1 MNSKKSKHKKPKST
15 NTSAVSALSEI
26 NKNLEETKIEEFVSH
41 DNDTCSKNEKDL
53 SVVLESENVCT
64 EDAPIAPEKPKR
76 KKGKKKR
83 EERASDILSVSE
95 APNNESDIFNEPE
108 QTEANIDKG
117 HEVIAT
123 RKKRKGK
130 KNTNKTEEGF
140 TDVTQSTPHV
150 FVDASVSENISS
162 SVKNATPIKK
172 QKKKKEH
179 SDKTELESCTSAF
192 QKLLE
197 PGECQLESDLSDN
210 SFAEG
215 LSQENMDKSNQLSG
229 ALQTGKKK
237 KKNKKDKNKLVEAIA
252 TRNPS
257 SVVMEENKIEKFEEI
272 TKLAI
277 EDAKSKA
284 VIAKPVD
291 KKRKN
296 RKCDNASSATDIEE
310 TISNNPIPEELNKII
325 KANKDADVSLL
336 KSEAKHSMMDNENSG
351 KQSEKNITLEVIC
364 NEQSTEQSCED
375 VQSDKTTEFTE
386 ARPRKKKRFGKHT
399 DKENIKETEPS
410 TDKEL
415 NKSDMK
421 LNIASC
427 SLQSD
432 LKEEESHVTP
442 DLIQYPRSSSQQQF
456 DNNNNNMVIREINSP
471 DQAQQGIPILM
482 SVPIVEGSGESPEV
496 VSKQDPLDLKV
507 IELKTETLNNSD
519 KGRPLKEN
527 VLIQEVQELK
537 MTIEKSLA
545 ELTELERNDLEAE
558 REFAEVLEYNLKDST
573 AMQEEKSL
581 KEIILTTPCEINK
594 TENIMLE
601 EINIIPE
608 SVAAPVCPSRKD
620 KKSKTKKKGK
630 KTPEACSV
638 TTTTTTTTSGIN
650 VSVSSSSKSAQETNK
665 NENKNKKSDNQETKG
680 KQQSTNLDK
689 LDSQETL
696 PASVLPA
703 LYEPI
708 EKFEDAL
715 TSSTEDINDTFEMIA
730 KEASELPIQKKLFQ
744 KPEISVTEPEEDAK
758 AKPIKVNPASQP
770 KNLLGHPNIPA
781 QSNKTDYKKEK
792 NKPPNTMTAKVK
804 VRDANEIEKAQ
815 TKDSE
820 TKNNLLKQA
829 SKESY
834 SYRTTENNDFV
845 YKYSFRKVFLPNF
858 CHVCTK
864 ELGSRVACKFCN
876 LLFYCSQKHK
886 DEDWPQHQFLCFVV
900 CTMAHLKEQK
910 FIYGDAK
917 NITGQDYRVL
927 RMQLI
932 ISCEKMLRRKLVP
945 WEQEALLYPRI
956 CNNSA
961 CREWRQDLLTDC
973 QECGQISYCTEHPEH
988 LPLSHQRWCKS
999 YALYQKLVSYQQ
1011 KLGRLEPKL
1020 PTKVMPAEY
1029 QMPETM
1035 NEVLASLYEEKL
1047 DMNDVDYAAVTQ
1059 IATAPLTAAFC
1070 YQTNGKNFGL
1080 KGLTKKSTLTIH
1092 IVGAEL
1098 QFEADILNKWEV
1110 FFLHIHPDV
1119 KDLRVVLISRD
1130 LNPSNL
1136 PLDLLSKIKLCESC
1150 RLSSRRLLFKFIDK
1164 KTYQDYFNSDEFLK
1178 PDIVCSFN
1186 QSIERASIYNGRD
1199 HWPSTIKCISKLKTP
1214 LLITGYTL
1222 NELIRDISR
1231 VQKLSNFNVITE
1243 PKHNYFASIRPDRNF
1258 ITDDEMPLLF
1268 KNYCYTIVCG

>member
-15 NTSAVSALSEI
+15 NISAVSALSEI
-26 NKNLEETKIEEFVSH
+26 NENLEETKIEEFVNQ
-41 DNDTCSKNEKDL
+41 DNDICLNDDL
-53 SVVLESENVCT
+53 RLVPEVENVCI
-64 EDAPIAPEKPKR
+64 EAAPVAPVKPKR

-83 EERASDILSVSE
+83 DEPASDDDILRVSE
-95 APNNESDIFNEPE
+95 APNIEPHIFNEPK
-108 QTEANIDKG
+108 QLEANIEKG
-117 HEVIAT
+117 NEVITT

-130 KNTNKTEEGF
+130 KNTNNTEEEF
-140 TDVTQSTPHV
+140 TDETQSIPHV
-150 FVDASVSENISS
+150 FVDGLISENVSS
-162 SVKNATPIKK
+162 SIKNATPIKK
-172 QKKKKEH
+172 QKKKKH
-179 SDKTELESCTSAF
+179 SDNTELASCTSAF

-197 PGECQLESDLSDN
+197 PGECQQESYLSD
-210 SFAEG
+210 SSYAEG
-215 LSQENMDKSNQLSG
+215 LTQENTDKCDQLPG
-229 ALQTGKKK
+229 ALPTGKKK
-237 KKNKKDKNKLVEAIA
+237 KKNKKDKNKVVEAIA
-252 TRNPS
+252 TSNPTS
-257 SVVMEENKIEKFEEI
+257 IVTEENKIEKFEEI
-272 TKLAI
+272 TSLVI
-277 EDAKSKA
+277 EDTKPKA

-296 RKCDNASSATDIEE
+296 RKGKNTTPAIDIEE
-310 TISNNPIPEELNKII
+310 TISNNPIPEDVNKII
-325 KANKDADVSLL
+325 KDNKDADVMLL
-336 KSEAKHSMMDNENSG
+336 KSEVRDCMTDDDNSR
-351 KQSEKNITLEVIC
+351 KQSEQNITLIC
-364 NEQSTEQSCED
+364 NDQSKEQSYED
-375 VQSDKTTEFTE
+375 VQSDKTTEFME
-386 ARPRKKKRFGKHT
+386 ARPSRKKKRLGKHT
-399 DKENIKETEPS
+399 DKENIRETIPGI
-410 TDKEL
+410 DKGL
-415 NKSDMK
+415 NKSDMQ
-421 LNIASC
+421 LNISSN

-432 LKEEESHVTP
+432 LKEKESNVTP

-456 DNNNNNMVIREINSP
+456 DNNNNMVIREINSP
-471 DQAQQGIPILM
+471 DQAQLGIPILM
-482 SVPIVEGSGESPEV
+482 SVPLVEGSGESPEV
-496 VSKQDPLDLKV
+496 RSKHDPLDLEV
-507 IELKTETLNNSD
+507 IEIKTETTNNSD
-519 KGRPLKEN
+519 KDMLLEEN
-527 VLIQEVQELK
+527 VHIQEVQELK
-537 MTIEKSLA
+537 MTFEKSLA
-545 ELTELERNDLEAE
+545 ELTELERNDLDAE
-558 REFAEVLEYNLKDST
+558 REYAEVLEYNLKDLT
-573 AMQEEKSL
+573 ATQEEKSL
-581 KEIILTTPCEINK
+581 EEIILTTPCESNK
-594 TENIMLE
+594 AEKNMLE
-601 EINIIPE
+601 EINRRPE
-608 SVAAPVCPSRKD
+608 SVAPPVCPARKD
-620 KKSKTKKKGK
+620 KKSKTKKKGN

-638 TTTTTTTTSGIN
+638 TTTTTTTTCGVN
-650 VSVSSSSKSAQETNK
+650 VSVSGSNKSVQETDK
-665 NENKNKKSDNQETKG
+665 NEKKDKKSDTQEKKG
-680 KQQSTNLDK
+680 KQQSTNQDNILV
-689 LDSQETL
+689 DSQETT
-696 PASVLPA
+696 VLPA
-703 LYEPI
+703 VFEPI

-730 KEASELPIQKKLFQ
+730 KEASELPNQKKLFQ
-744 KPEISVTEPEEDAK
+744 NPEISVTEPEEDAK
-758 AKPIKVNPASQP
+758 AKPVKVNPASQP

-781 QSNKTDYKKEK
+781 QSNKADYKKEK

-804 VRDANEIEKAQ
+804 IRDANEIEKAQ

-820 TKNNLLKQA
+820 TKNKLLKQA

-834 SYRTTENNDFV
+834 TYRTSDNSDFV
-845 YKYSFRKVFLPNF
+845 YKYSFRKVFLPNV

-910 FIYGDAK
+910 FIYGDVK

-932 ISCEKMLRRKLVP
+932 ISCEKMLKRKLVP

-961 CREWRQDLLTDC
+961 CREWRQGLLTDC
-973 QECGQISYCTEHPEH
+973 QGCGQVSYCTEHPEH
-988 LPLSHQRWCKS
+988 LPISHQRWCKS

-1011 KLGRLEPKL
+1011 KLGRLEPTL
-1020 PTKVMPAEY
+1020 PTKVMPADY
-1029 QMPETM
+1029 QIPETM

-1047 DMNDVDYAAVTQ
+1047 DMSDVDYAAVTQ
-1059 IATAPLTAAFC
+1059 IATAPLTAAYC
-1070 YQTNGKNFGL
+1070 YQTNGKNFN
-1080 KGLTKKSTLTIH
+1080 GLTKKSTLTIH

-1110 FFLHIHPDV
+1110 FFLHLRPDV

-1136 PLDLLSKIKLCESC
+1136 PLELLSKIKLCEAC

-1164 KTYQDYFNSDEFLK
+1164 KTYQDYFNSDEFMK

-1231 VQKLSNFNVITE
+1231 VQKLANFNVITE
-1243 PKHNYFASIRPDRNF
+1243 PKHNHFASIRPDRNF

-1268 KNYCYTIVCG
+1268 KNYFYTVVCG